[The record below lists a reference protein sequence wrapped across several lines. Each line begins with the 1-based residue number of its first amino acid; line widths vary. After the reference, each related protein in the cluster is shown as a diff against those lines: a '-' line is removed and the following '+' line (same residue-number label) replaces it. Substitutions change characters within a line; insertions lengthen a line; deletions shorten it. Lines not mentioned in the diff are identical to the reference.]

1 MGSSSASTEEAAG
14 VKVFS
19 TGVPVSSVEAVETRL
34 TTAEVAAS
42 PAPTDFSSRAS
53 FFSSSESLR
62 MMTVSSLGDPRRSQ
76 LSSP

>member
-1 MGSSSASTEEAAG
+1 
-14 VKVFS
+14 
-19 TGVPVSSVEAVETRL
+19 VSLVEVVETRL

-42 PAPTDFSSRAS
+42 PAPTD
-53 FFSSSESLR
+53 FSSSESLR